1 MVKENAKCHG
11 RGITKTSL
19 TLHGTHGHYFFYNQ
33 PQAESGVVA
42 IQLCLA
48 HLPFTLKA
56 CTGFTLLRAL
66 SWLIR
71 LFPWRSGFSVR
82 PIYLGFVRHKVAVR
96 QVFLRVFG
104 CCPVSIMPPLLLDLF
119 LTTFVRLSN

>member
-19 TLHGTHGHYFFYNQ
+19 TFHGVHGHYFIYNQ

-42 IQLCLA
+42 IQLCLTC
-48 HLPFTLKA
+48 LPFTLKA
-56 CTGFTLLRAL
+56 FTGFTLLRTL
-66 SWLIR
+66 SWLIH
-71 LFPWRSGFSVR
+71 LLPWRSGSSVR
-82 PIYLGFVRHKVAVR
+82 LIYLGFVRHKVAVR
-96 QVFLRVFG
+96 QVFLRVLG
-104 CCPVSIMPPLLLDLF
+104 CCPVSILPTLLRDLF